1 MHSAS
6 RSRKNS
12 RLHFLAETR
21 SYPLLLVTMRT
32 KLDFLLWICFS
43 VLFVACEDHPQEP
56 DIVAVTSVAL
66 NESALSLKEG
76 RNVTLSATITPDD
89 ATNQSVT
96 WKSSDPDIATVDAN
110 GKIRALKPGTATI
123 TVITEDGGKTATC
136 TVTVEPGDPLKSSRT
151 VLVYVAADNS
161 LSGFASL
168 DFEEMKVGMAKVED
182 VDVNFLVY
190 IDKGGTPQLLE
201 LKNENGTI
209 VEKVVK
215 TYSSRN
221 SVGVSETQEVFAAV
235 FSNTQYQADSYGC

>member
-1 MHSAS
+1 M
-6 RSRKNS
+6 
-12 RLHFLAETR
+12 
-21 SYPLLLVTMRT
+21 
-32 KLDFLLWICFS
+32 W
-43 VLFVACEDHPQEP
+43 
-56 DIVAVTSVAL
+56 
-66 NESALSLKEG
+66 
-76 RNVTLSATITPDD
+76 TLSATITPDD
-89 ATNQSVT
+89 ATNQNVT
-96 WKSSDPDIATVDAN
+96 WKSSDPNIATVDAN

-151 VLVYVAADNS
+151 VLVYVAADNT

-190 IDKGGTPQLLE
+190 IDKGGSPQLLE
-201 LKNENGTI
+201 LKNENGTV

-221 SVGVSETQEVFAAV
+221 SVGVSETQEVFASCFPQILNIRLIVMDWFTGRMVTAG
-235 FSNTQYQADSYGC
+235 FLIR

>member
-1 MHSAS
+1 
-6 RSRKNS
+6 
-12 RLHFLAETR
+12 
-21 SYPLLLVTMRT
+21 MRT
-32 KLDFLLWICFS
+32 KLDFLLWICFF

-56 DIVAVTSVAL
+56 DIVAVTSVTL

-89 ATNQSVT
+89 ATNQNVT
-96 WKSSDPDIATVDAN
+96 WKSSDPDIATVDTN

-123 TVITEDGGKTATC
+123 TVITEDGGKTAIC

-151 VLVYVAADNS
+151 VLVYVAADNT
-161 LSGFASL
+161 LSGFALL

-190 IDKGGTPQLLE
+190 IDKGGSPQLLE
-201 LKNENGTI
+201 LKNENGTV

-221 SVGVSETQEVFAAV
+221 SVGVSETTIAK
-235 FSNTQYQADSYGC
+235 SKNSRPKNKMCH